1 MPRAP
6 CLGVTCRPGWGEYS
20 ASRLMSWTPTW
31 AKVILQLT
39 APCWQNARLEACFP
53 PPPTRL
59 IPPRQ
64 KHNTAMQ
71 TICLPLAKGGDSS
84 PHWAPLAPSVGKSSS
99 KWCRLIL
106 PPGSVLH
113 VQEAADCSGRCTF
126 IHWALGLPLC
136 PGPAAARVDGT
147 SLLAPPA
154 ERQFPHWRLTPRGH
168 VSLKMAFCSAK
179 LPNPFGYREY
189 ALLGAFF
196 FFFFV
201 QASPSGENYAS
212 AGWMGGREKA
222 QGPRTT
228 LPRSLTTLGQPL
240 FHPSESFQTG

>member
-1 MPRAP
+1 MSRAGLGGVSIQLP
-6 CLGVTCRPGWGEYS
+6 AWCLEPPPELKWSSNSQHLAGKRLDWKL
-20 ASRLMSWTPTW
+20 AS
-31 AKVILQLT
+31 
-39 APCWQNARLEACFP
+39 P

-136 PGPAAARVDGT
+136 PGPAAASVDGT

-196 FFFFV
+196 FFFFLSRPHRLVRIMPV
-201 QASPSGENYAS
+201 QD
-212 AGWMGGREKA
+212 GWEAERKPRGL
-222 QGPRTT
+222 GPRCPEV
-228 LPRSLTTLGQPL
+228 LWPLGQPL